1 MCRKHWIRV
10 GRGPMWLCAWI
21 WPWMVLVG
29 AGVVG
34 MDVAGMDVA
43 GMDVAGMDVAREE
56 WGKRLVLV
64 VPLDRA
70 SRRRMCEGWRHPDV
84 VRGWG

>member
-1 MCRKHWIRV
+1 MCRKRWILV
-10 GRGPMWLCAWI
+10 GRGLMWLCAWM

-43 GMDVAGMDVAREE
+43 REE
-56 WGKRLVLV
+56 WGTRLVLV
-64 VPLDRA
+64 VPLDRV
-70 SRRRMCEGWRHPDV
+70 SRRRMGEGWRHPDV
-84 VRGWG
+84 ARGWR